1 MKHSQF
7 LAAQL
12 FTVRDYLLNASA
24 FADTIKRD
32 MLGVLQQLGAVP
44 RT

>member
-12 FTVRDYLLNASA
+12 FMVRDYLLNASG

>member
-1 MKHSQF
+1 MKHSQ
-7 LAAQL
+7 LAAPL
-12 FTVRDYLLNASA
+12 STVRDDLLNASA